1 MNRAKGSAFHF
12 SGWTFMRHELTARSK
27 SRTNFLSTVLQ
38 LAREKVVAARF
49 VRSRFQDP
57 ASNGFTDPYQK

>member
-1 MNRAKGSAFHF
+1 
-12 SGWTFMRHELTARSK
+12 MRHELTARSK